1 VSELYPLGL
10 RLAGRPV
17 LVVGGGAVAQRRVP
31 ALLAAGAVVTLVA
44 PAATPALDE
53 RASLGEIG
61 WRRRQFA
68 PSDVD
73 GQWLVLAAPDDP
85 AANAEVSA
93 AAEQRR
99 VFCVRADDA
108 AAATAWTPTV
118 TGADE
123 LTVAVWG
130 GGDPRRS
137 VRLREAIAAGLADG
151 SLDAPRFR
159 HPQPP
164 PAGRLVPAAPRPVP
178 GVALVGAGPGDPE
191 LITVRGRR
199 LLSRADVV
207 VVDRLA
213 PQLLLDGLRG
223 DVEVIDAAKIPRGR
237 QLAQESINAVL
248 VERALAGR
256 FVVRLKGGDPFV
268 FGRGGEEAAACLAAG
283 VPVTVVPGVS
293 SAIAVPGLAGIPVT
307 HRGVTHELVVC
318 SGHVPPDHPDSLVDW
333 AALARLRGT
342 VVLLMAVANLAAI
355 AGRLIELGR
364 AADTPAAVVERGG
377 TPEQRMVR
385 ATLATIAAAAD
396 RHGIG
401 APAVVVIGSVVDAIG
416 TD

>member
-1 VSELYPLGL
+1 MADLYPLGL
-10 RLAGRPV
+10 RLAGRRV
-17 LVVGGGAVAQRRVP
+17 LVVGAGTVAQRRVP
-31 ALLAAGAVVTLVA
+31 ALLAAQAEVVLVA
-44 PAATPALDE
+44 PDATPALDE
-53 RASLGEIG
+53 RATLGEID
-61 WRRRQFA
+61 WHRREFV

-73 GQWLVLAAPDDP
+73 GAWLVLAATDDP
-85 AANAEVSA
+85 AVNAAVSA
-93 AAEQRR
+93 AAESARAL
-99 VFCVRADDA
+99 CVRADDA

-118 TGADE
+118 TRSDE

-137 VRLREAIAAGLADG
+137 VRLRDAIAAGLADG

-159 HPQPP
+159 HPEPP
-164 PAGRLVPAAPRPVP
+164 HAGRLVPTAPRPVP

-199 LLSRADVV
+199 LLARADVV

-213 PQLLLDGLRG
+213 PQLLLDGLRA

-237 QLAQESINAVL
+237 QLAQDSINAVL

-268 FGRGGEEAAACLAAG
+268 FGRGGEEAGACLAAG

-293 SAIAVPGLAGIPVT
+293 SAVGVPGLAGIPVT
-307 HRGVTHELVVC
+307 HRGLTHELVVC

-333 AALARLRGT
+333 SALARLRGT
-342 VVLLMAVANLAAI
+342 VVLLMAVANLGTIAATLV
-355 AGRLIELGR
+355 RLGR
-364 AADTPAAVVERGG
+364 PAATPAAVVERGG
-377 TPEQRMVR
+377 TAEQRVLR
-385 ATLATIAAAAD
+385 GTLDTIAERA
-396 RHGIG
+396 RQEGVG
-401 APAVVVIGSVVDAIG
+401 APAVVVVGEVVDAIEAG
-416 TD
+416 

>member
-73 GQWLVLAAPDDP
+73 GQWLVLAATDDP

-151 SLDAPRFR
+151 SLDAGWRWS
-159 HPQPP
+159 
-164 PAGRLVPAAPRPVP
+164 VP
-178 GVALVGAGPGDPE
+178 GPA
-191 LITVRGRR
+191 
-199 LLSRADVV
+199 
-207 VVDRLA
+207 
-213 PQLLLDGLRG
+213 
-223 DVEVIDAAKIPRGR
+223 
-237 QLAQESINAVL
+237 
-248 VERALAGR
+248 
-256 FVVRLKGGDPFV
+256 
-268 FGRGGEEAAACLAAG
+268 
-283 VPVTVVPGVS
+283 
-293 SAIAVPGLAGIPVT
+293 
-307 HRGVTHELVVC
+307 
-318 SGHVPPDHPDSLVDW
+318 
-333 AALARLRGT
+333 
-342 VVLLMAVANLAAI
+342 
-355 AGRLIELGR
+355 
-364 AADTPAAVVERGG
+364 TPN
-377 TPEQRMVR
+377 
-385 ATLATIAAAAD
+385 
-396 RHGIG
+396 
-401 APAVVVIGSVVDAIG
+401 
-416 TD
+416 